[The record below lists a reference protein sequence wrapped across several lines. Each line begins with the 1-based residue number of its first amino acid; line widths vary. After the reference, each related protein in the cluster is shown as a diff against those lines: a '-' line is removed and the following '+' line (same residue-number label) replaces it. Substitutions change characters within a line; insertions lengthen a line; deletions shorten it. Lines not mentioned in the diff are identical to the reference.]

1 MWLFLLDPPSDAIM
15 EGDSVP
21 CTFWLVALGVSHWGV
36 VAEAVIPAGIL
47 GLHWLSCFLS
57 FYCPVSSASSFITFL
72 PHSYF
77 LTSSSASHRTSTK
90 KRLLEPLP
98 LKQTS
103 FQVLFQNIKVGWVGQ
118 RPCFVVRYT
127 CTSFRSPFQLRDFLG
142 AVALNWM

>member
-1 MWLFLLDPPSDAIM
+1 MPSWKETLSPAHSDWWPLRA
-15 EGDSVP
+15 
-21 CTFWLVALGVSHWGV
+21 THWGV
-36 VAEAVIPAGIL
+36 VADAVIPADIL

-77 LTSSSASHRTSTK
+77 LMSSSGSHRTSTK
-90 KRLLEPLP
+90 KRFLEPLP

-118 RPCFVVRYT
+118 RPCFGVRYI
-127 CTSFRSPFQLRDFLG
+127 CNFFISPFLPRGFLG
-142 AVALNWM
+142 AVVLN